1 MTIGIVRRRTSPR
14 DIVALSRRAILAEFR
29 KYRSGNRE
37 EHVSVSLSCSEA
49 FPVSRIV
56 TLLIYFDEYFHVVV
70 AARNSLRLSV
80 DRSAARCV
88 KSISGTMSKSAKMSE
103 QFPALYALV
112 KTIALECVS
121 WKTYMVHKQPVT
133 VC

>member
-1 MTIGIVRRRTSPR
+1 VTIGIVRRRTSPR

-49 FPVSRIV
+49 FPVSRTV

-70 AARNSLRLSV
+70 PARNSLRLSV

-88 KSISGTMSKSAKMSE
+88 KSTSGTMSKSAWTYICAKMSE
-103 QFPALYALV
+103 QFPALYAFV

-121 WKTYMVHKQPVT
+121 WKTYMVHK
-133 VC
+133 